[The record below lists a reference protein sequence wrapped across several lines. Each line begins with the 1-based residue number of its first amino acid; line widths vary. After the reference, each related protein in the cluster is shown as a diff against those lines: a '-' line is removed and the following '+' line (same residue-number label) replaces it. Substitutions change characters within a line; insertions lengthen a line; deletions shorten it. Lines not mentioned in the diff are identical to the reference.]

1 MTAEPILIKNAHIFD
16 GHNADLSGRS
26 DILLADGEIKEI
38 STGDIDTGSHHAVDA
53 EGRTVMP
60 GLIDN
65 HIHVCIPTLD
75 TTALTRMPETYIAQY
90 ANVFLNAT
98 LQRGFTTI
106 RDIGG
111 GDVGISR
118 AIDHGLVRAP
128 RFYYAGKIMSQ
139 TGGHGDM
146 RPGWEVDPSDLLCTC
161 GNYSTKLTR
170 IVDDPYEMRRAVR
183 DELRKGSHCIKIM
196 GSGGV
201 VSPNDPLHHTQFT
214 EDEIRAAVDECTRQ
228 ETYVSA
234 HCHPTEAVRRCVEFG
249 VRCIEHATLIDQE
262 TSEYVVAKGAYVVP
276 TFAVLNALYEE
287 GAKYGLPEVSQEK
300 IRHVYGQ
307 AMNGLEIMRN
317 AGVKMG
323 LGTDLLGPQHVRQ
336 CTEFAIRKEIFT
348 PFEILH
354 QATAV
359 NAEILLEPDRLGC
372 IREGAFADLLVVN
385 GNPLE
390 DISLLEQNGAALSVI
405 IRKGEMVK
413 CELPIS
419 EGAVRAFNWPAN

>member
-1 MTAEPILIKNAHIFD
+1 VSDASILIKNAHIFD
-16 GHNADLSGRS
+16 GHNPELSARAD
-26 DILLADGEIKEI
+26 IMLADGEIKSI
-38 STGDIDTGSHHAVDA
+38 AAGGTGSGGKHVVDA
-53 EGRTVMP
+53 GGRVVMP

-65 HIHVCIPTLD
+65 HIHVSIPTLD
-75 TTALTRMPETYIAQY
+75 TTALSRMPETYIAQY

-128 RFYYAGKIMSQ
+128 RFYYAGKIISQ

-146 RPGWEVDPSDLLCTC
+146 RPGWEVDPTEQLCSC
-161 GNYSTKLTR
+161 GNYSTNLTR
-170 IVDDPYEMRRAVR
+170 IVDDPYEMRKAVR

-214 EDEIRAAVDECTRQ
+214 EAEIRAAVDECARQ

-234 HCHPTEAVRRCVEFG
+234 HCHPAEAVRRCVEFG
-249 VRCIEHATLIDQE
+249 VRCIEHATLIDEQ
-262 TSEYVVAKGAYVVP
+262 TAHYVAAQQAYIVP
-276 TFAVLNALYEE
+276 TLAVLHALSEE
-287 GAKYGLPEVSQEK
+287 GADYGLPSASQEK
-300 IRHVYGQ
+300 IRLVCDQ
-307 AMNGLEIMRN
+307 ALNGLEAMRN

-323 LGTDLLGPQHVRQ
+323 FGTDLLGAQHVRQ
-336 CTEFAIRKEIFT
+336 CTEFALRQEVFT

-359 NAEILLEPDRLGC
+359 NAEILLEPERLGC
-372 IREGAFADLLVVN
+372 VREGAFADLLVVD

-390 DISLLEQNGAALSVI
+390 DISVLERDGAALPVI
-405 IRKGEMVK
+405 VRKGELVK
-413 CELPIS
+413 CELDVT
-419 EGAVRAFNWPAN
+419 EGAVKAFSWPAG

>member
-1 MTAEPILIKNAHIFD
+1 MTAESILIKNVHIFD
-16 GHNADLSGRS
+16 GYNQELSDRS
-26 DILLADGEIKEI
+26 NVLLADGEIKEI
-38 STGDIDTGSHHAVDA
+38 FTGAIKSEGHHVIDA

-65 HIHVCIPTLD
+65 HIHVYIPTLD
-75 TTALTRMPETYIAQY
+75 TTALTRMPDTYIAQY

-146 RPGWEVDPSDLLCTC
+146 RPGWEVDPSDQLCTC
-161 GNYSTKLTR
+161 GSYSTNLAR
-170 IVDDPYEMRRAVR
+170 IVDDPFEMRRAVR

-201 VSPNDPLHHTQFT
+201 VSPSDPLHHTQFS
-214 EDEIRAAVDECTRQ
+214 EEEIRAAVDECTRQ

-234 HCHPTEAVRRCVEFG
+234 HCHPAEAVRRCVEFG
-249 VRCIEHATLIDQE
+249 VRCIEHATLIDEE
-262 TSEYVVAKGAYVVP
+262 TAEYVAAEGAYVVP
-276 TFAVLNALYEE
+276 TFAVIHALHEE
-287 GAKYGLPEVSQEK
+287 GAMYGLPAVSQEK
-300 IRHVYGQ
+300 IRLIYGQ
-307 AMNGLEIMRN
+307 ALEGLEIMRT

-323 LGTDLLGPQHVRQ
+323 LGTDLLGAQHVRQ
-336 CTEFAIRKEIFT
+336 CTEFAIRKEVFT

-354 QATAV
+354 QATAM
-359 NAEILLEPDRLGC
+359 NAEILMEPDRLGC

-390 DISLLEQNGAALSVI
+390 DISLMEQNGAALPVI

-413 CELPIS
+413 CELAVS
-419 EGAVRAFNWPAN
+419 EGAVRAFSWPAS

>member
-1 MTAEPILIKNAHIFD
+1 MTTEAILIKNAHIFD
-16 GHNADLSGRS
+16 GHNPGLSDRS
-26 DILLADGEIKEI
+26 NILLADGEIKEI
-38 STGDIDTGSHHAVDA
+38 SAGDIGTGECYVVDA
-53 EGRTVMP
+53 GGRTVIP

-65 HIHVCIPTLD
+65 HIHATIPTLD
-75 TTALTRMPETYIAQY
+75 TTAFTRMPETYIAQY

-146 RPGWEVDPSDLLCTC
+146 RPGWEVDLSDQLCTC
-161 GNYSTKLTR
+161 GNYSTKLAR
-170 IVDDPYEMRRAVR
+170 IVDNPHEMRQAVR

-201 VSPNDPLHHTQFT
+201 VSPNDPLHHTQFS
-214 EDEIRAAVDECTRQ
+214 EEEIRAAVDECTRQ

-249 VRCIEHATLIDQE
+249 VRCIEHGTLIDRE
-262 TSEYVVAKGAYVVP
+262 TAEYVAGQGAYVVP
-276 TFAVLNALYEE
+276 TFAVLYALYEE
-287 GAKYGLPEVSQEK
+287 GAEYGLPPASQEK
-300 IRHVYGQ
+300 INHVYAQ
-307 AMNGLEIMRN
+307 ALDGLEHMRD

-323 LGTDLLGPQHVRQ
+323 LGTDLLGAQHVRQ
-336 CTEFAIRKEIFT
+336 CTEFAIRKQVFS

-359 NAEILLEPDRLGC
+359 NAEILMEPDRLGC
-372 IREGAFADLLVVN
+372 IREGAFADLLIID

-390 DISLLEQNGAALSVI
+390 DISLLEQNGAALPVI

-413 CELPIS
+413 CELAVS
-419 EGAVRAFNWPAN
+419 EGAIKAFSWPAD

>member
-1 MTAEPILIKNAHIFD
+1 MTVASILVKNAHIFD
-16 GHNADLSGRS
+16 GHSPDLSDRA

-38 STGDIDTGSHHAVDA
+38 STGHLDSAGHHVVDA
-53 EGRTVMP
+53 AGRTVMP

-65 HIHVCIPTLD
+65 HIHVTIPTLD

-118 AIDHGLVRAP
+118 AIDHGLVRSP

-146 RPGWEVDPSDLLCTC
+146 RPGWEVDPSDQLCTC
-161 GNYSTKLTR
+161 GSYSTKLTR

-214 EDEIRAAVDECTRQ
+214 EDEIRAAVDECARQ

-234 HCHPTEAVRRCVEFG
+234 HCHPTEAVKRCVEFG
-249 VRCIEHATLIDQE
+249 VRCIEHATLIDRD
-262 TSEYVVAKGAYVVP
+262 TAEYVAGQGAYVVP
-276 TFAVLNALYEE
+276 TFAVLFALYEE
-287 GAKYGLPEVSQEK
+287 GAEYGLPPASQEK
-300 IRHVYGQ
+300 VNHVYAQ
-307 AMNGLEIMRN
+307 ALDGLELMRD

-323 LGTDLLGPQHVRQ
+323 LGTDLLGAQHVRQ
-336 CTEFAIRKEIFT
+336 CTEFAIRKQVLT

-359 NAEILLEPDRLGC
+359 NAEILMEPDRLGC
-372 IREGAFADLLVVN
+372 IREGAFADLLVVD

-390 DISLLEQNGAALSVI
+390 DISLLEQDGAALPVI

-413 CELPIS
+413 CELAVS
-419 EGAVRAFNWPAN
+419 EGAVTAFSWPAD

>member
-1 MTAEPILIKNAHIFD
+1 MTTEAILIKNAHIFD
-16 GHNADLSGRS
+16 GHNPGLSDRS
-26 DILLADGEIKEI
+26 NILLADGEIKEI
-38 STGDIDTGSHHAVDA
+38 SAGDIGTGECYVVDA
-53 EGRTVMP
+53 GGRTVIP

-65 HIHVCIPTLD
+65 HIHATIPTLD
-75 TTALTRMPETYIAQY
+75 TTAFTRMPETYIAQY

-146 RPGWEVDPSDLLCTC
+146 RPGWEVDLSDQLCTC
-161 GNYSTKLTR
+161 GNYSTKLAR
-170 IVDDPYEMRRAVR
+170 IVDNPHEMRQAVR

-201 VSPNDPLHHTQFT
+201 VSPNDPLHHTQFS
-214 EDEIRAAVDECTRQ
+214 EEEIRAAVDECTRQ

-249 VRCIEHATLIDQE
+249 VRCIEHGTLIDRE
-262 TSEYVVAKGAYVVP
+262 TAEYVAGQGAYVVP
-276 TFAVLNALYEE
+276 TFAVLYALYEE
-287 GAKYGLPEVSQEK
+287 GAEYGLPPASQEK
-300 IRHVYGQ
+300 INHVYAQ
-307 AMNGLEIMRN
+307 ALDGLEHMRD

-323 LGTDLLGPQHVRQ
+323 LGTDLLGAQHVRQ
-336 CTEFAIRKEIFT
+336 CTEFAIRKQVFS

-359 NAEILLEPDRLGC
+359 NAEILMEPDRLGC
-372 IREGAFADLLVVN
+372 IREGAFADLLIVD

-390 DISLLEQNGAALSVI
+390 DISLLEQNGAALPVI
-405 IRKGEMVK
+405 VRKGEIVK
-413 CELPIS
+413 CELAVS
-419 EGAVRAFNWPAN
+419 EGAIKAFSWPAD

>member
-1 MTAEPILIKNAHIFD
+1 MTTEAILIKNAHIFD
-16 GHNADLSGRS
+16 GHNPGLSDRS
-26 DILLADGEIKEI
+26 NILLADGEIKEI
-38 STGDIDTGSHHAVDA
+38 SAGDIGTGECHVVDA
-53 EGRTVMP
+53 GGRTVIP

-65 HIHVCIPTLD
+65 HIHATIPTLN
-75 TTALTRMPETYIAQY
+75 TTAFTRMPETYIAQY

-146 RPGWEVDPSDLLCTC
+146 RPGWEVDLSDQLCTC
-161 GNYSTKLTR
+161 GNYSTKLAR
-170 IVDDPYEMRRAVR
+170 IVDNPHEMRQAVR

-201 VSPNDPLHHTQFT
+201 VSPNDPLHHTQFS
-214 EDEIRAAVDECTRQ
+214 EEEIRAAVDECTRQ

-249 VRCIEHATLIDQE
+249 VRCIEHGTLIDRE
-262 TSEYVVAKGAYVVP
+262 TAEYVAGQGAYVVP
-276 TFAVLNALYEE
+276 TFAVLYALYEQ
-287 GAKYGLPEVSQEK
+287 GAEYGLPPASQEK
-300 IRHVYGQ
+300 INHVYAQ
-307 AMNGLEIMRN
+307 ALDGLEHMRD

-323 LGTDLLGPQHVRQ
+323 LGTDLLGAQHVRQ
-336 CTEFAIRKEIFT
+336 CTEFAIRKQVLT
-348 PFEILH
+348 PFEILY

-359 NAEILLEPDRLGC
+359 NAEILMEPDRLGC
-372 IREGAFADLLVVN
+372 IREGAYADLLVVD
-385 GNPLE
+385 GNPLD
-390 DISLLEQNGAALSVI
+390 DISLLEQNGAALPVI

-413 CELPIS
+413 CELAVS
-419 EGAVRAFNWPAN
+419 EGAVRAFGWPAD

>member
-1 MTAEPILIKNAHIFD
+1 MTTESILIKNAHIFD
-16 GHNADLSGRS
+16 GHTPELSDRS
-26 DILLADGEIKEI
+26 NILLADGEIKEI
-38 STGDIDTGSHHAVDA
+38 SSGDIGAGGHHMVDA

-65 HIHVCIPTLD
+65 HIHVTIPTLD
-75 TTALTRMPETYIAQY
+75 TTALTRMPETYFAQY

-146 RPGWEVDPSDLLCTC
+146 RPGWEVDPSEQLCSC
-161 GNYSTKLTR
+161 GDYSTNLTR

-183 DELRKGSHCIKIM
+183 EELRKGSHCIKIM

-249 VRCIEHATLIDQE
+249 VRCIEHATLIDKE
-262 TSEYVVAKGAYVVP
+262 TADYVAGQGAYVVP

-287 GAKYGLPEVSQEK
+287 GAKYGLPPASQEK
-300 IRHVYGQ
+300 IRLIYGQ
-307 AMNGLEIMRN
+307 ALNGLEIMRD

-323 LGTDLLGPQHVRQ
+323 LGTDLLGAQHVRQ
-336 CTEFAIRKEIFT
+336 CSEFTIRKQVFT

-359 NAEILLEPDRLGC
+359 NAEILMEPDRLGC
-372 IREGAFADLLVVN
+372 IKEGAFADLLVVD
-385 GNPLE
+385 GDPLE
-390 DISLLEQNGAALSVI
+390 DISLMEQNGAALSVI

-413 CELPIS
+413 CELPVS
-419 EGAVRAFNWPAN
+419 EGVVRAFSWPAD

>member
-1 MTAEPILIKNAHIFD
+1 MTTESVLIKNAHIFD
-16 GHNADLSGRS
+16 GHSPDLTGRTN
-26 DILLADGEIKEI
+26 ILLADGEIKEI
-38 STGDIDTGSHHAVDA
+38 SIGNVSPGKHHVIDA
-53 EGRTVMP
+53 EGCTVMP

-65 HIHVCIPTLD
+65 HIHVSVPTLD
-75 TTALTRMPETYIAQY
+75 TTALSRMPETYIAQY

-98 LQRGFTTI
+98 LERGFTTI

-111 GDVGISR
+111 GDVGIAR

-146 RPGWEVDPSDLLCTC
+146 RPGWEVDTSDQLCSC
-161 GNYSTKLTR
+161 GNYSTNLTR

-214 EDEIRAAVDECTRQ
+214 EAEICAAVDECKRQ

-249 VRCIEHATLIDQE
+249 VRCIEHATLIDKE
-262 TSEYVVAKGAYVVP
+262 TADYVASQGAYVVP

-287 GAKYGLPEVSQEK
+287 GAKYGLPPVSQEK
-300 IRHVYGQ
+300 IRLIYAQ
-307 AMNGLEIMRN
+307 AMNGLEIMRD

-323 LGTDLLGPQHVRQ
+323 LGTDLLGAQHVRQ
-336 CTEFAIRKEIFT
+336 CTEFAIRKEVFT

-359 NAEILLEPDRLGC
+359 NAEILMEPDRLGC

-390 DISLLEQNGAALSVI
+390 DISLLEQNGAALAVI
-405 IRKGEMVK
+405 IRKGEIVK
-413 CELPIS
+413 CELPVA
-419 EGAVRAFNWPAN
+419 EGAMKAFYWPVE